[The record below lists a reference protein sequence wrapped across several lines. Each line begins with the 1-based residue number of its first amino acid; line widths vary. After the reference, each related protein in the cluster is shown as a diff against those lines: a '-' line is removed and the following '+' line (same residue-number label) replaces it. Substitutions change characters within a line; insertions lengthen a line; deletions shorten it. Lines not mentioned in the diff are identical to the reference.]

1 MAAESNQKEFNQG
14 NSPTVAL
21 GCADPVAQTESHRE
35 MKSTNE
41 ETDPRSDT
49 QPEQYK
55 QARNL
60 KSERTR
66 GQKISVP
73 SDR

>member
-1 MAAESNQKEFNQG
+1 
-14 NSPTVAL
+14 
-21 GCADPVAQTESHRE
+21 VAQTESHRE